1 LTSRTDVMRSARRH
15 APGPLN
21 LESAVHFSEEPP
33 HSLGKNYSSKNTTAP
48 STAVRSENLQ
58 SGHLLQ
64 SSSPLI
70 RRSMAMQR
78 PGAVDVRSSRM
89 QQQSPIVKS
98 SRLHQTLSEVGVSPQ
113 QMSILQQA
121 HFDSVAAAPT
131 PGRAKVAGILRP
143 KEYVPM
149 QKLKQILS
157 KFGSNEQ
164 PPTPAQP
171 KAEIV
176 SPMSMIR
183 RKARKHQEVAR
194 GRRGELGE
202 AHVAIY
208 KQRGAS
214 REGAFLGGSTSIEGL
229 NDSMRAEK
237 IGVLDVGSGE
247 EGERGARETRW
258 CKLCDGKLV
267 MHDVVYEDLID
278 PLDQV
283 DVALLE
289 RVWKREAG
297 AGGGIAAQGGA
308 TEGPEFGVEVSA
320 GGGDG
325 FEGRRV
331 LYFRCVSW
339 EDRDAWI
346 ESIMKEAMRLNAP
359 AAAAAAA
366 QLSSKR
372 FPSSSPRYFGGDV
385 ASASSSPLTSSRRGK
400 GGKQYLEND
409 LGDELERTRMAREE
423 AELTIERTRSDIEAG
438 RRKGLMFMGLP
449 SGETGAQIVAAFGRF
464 GELRQVSYLALPGA
478 RSLIS
483 GGVGKF

>member
-1 LTSRTDVMRSARRH
+1 MRSARRH

-21 LESAVHFSEEPP
+21 LESEVHFSEEPP
-33 HSLGKNYSSKNTTAP
+33 HSLGKNFSSKNTMAP
-48 STAVRSENLQ
+48 SPAVRSGNLQ

-78 PGAVDVRSSRM
+78 PGAADVRSSKM

-98 SRLHQTLSEVGVSPQ
+98 SRLHQTLSDVGVSPQ

-149 QKLKQILS
+149 QKLQQILS
-157 KFGSNEQ
+157 KFGSHDQ
-164 PPTPAQP
+164 PPSPAQP

-214 REGAFLGGSTSIEGL
+214 REGAYLGGTTSIEVL

-237 IGVLDVGSGE
+237 IGVLDVGAGE

-258 CKLCDGKLV
+258 CKLCDGRLV
-267 MHDVVYEDLID
+267 MHDVVYEDLTEA
-278 PLDQV
+278 LDQV
-283 DVALLE
+283 DISLLE

-325 FEGRRV
+325 SEGRRV
-331 LYFRCVSW
+331 LYYRCVSW
-339 EDRDAWI
+339 EDRDEWV
-346 ESIMKEAMRLNAP
+346 ESIMKEAMRINAP

-366 QLSSKR
+366 AQLGSARQDIK
-372 FPSSSPRYFGGDV
+372 SSSPRYFGGNV
-385 ASASSSPLTSSRRGK
+385 ASISSSPLRSSKRGK

-438 RRKGLMFMGLP
+438 RRKGLMFRGLP

-464 GELRQVSYLALPGA
+464 GELKQVRLGS
-478 RSLIS
+478 
-483 GGVGKF
+483 VV